1 MNKKSINVKSF
12 LLYTIPFIIEYAFLQ
27 STDFVDTTLSAYVNE
42 STIVSVSTMV
52 LIIAVI
58 RIFSKV
64 MATTNEII
72 ISRMYGKNNQDDKV
86 NVISYN
92 AFVICSI
99 INIAICF
106 LVYIFSKQII
116 YFMGFKDEQ
125 TFIIAN
131 SYLSIRLIG
140 CLLAPAQQIIQSRL
154 KVINKSK
161 QVMIAKVTYTIL
173 NIFGDTISVVFG
185 YGAIGIAVSTVICE
199 LIEVIILIIFNK
211 GIHIRKLDLEN
222 IKEIAKIYKVNILSK
237 LGHRLGVVI
246 FTSLASNLEQNVY
259 ANYVLAI
266 QIMYLGTS
274 ISEALGESTLIQI
287 GHLIGEDNKGK
298 IKQAKKVSI
307 ESSHIISLMQIMT
320 FIIFSKPMLR
330 LISNNTYNDIAVN
343 LMGLF
348 IVEMVFETL
357 QYPLEGY
364 LLAYKKV
371 NYVTKVNLEGVLI
384 IRIISAIILLKLGFN
399 IYGIALAL
407 VIDYFIRYVRYN
419 MKIKKY
425 KHENL

>member
-1 MNKKSINVKSF
+1 MNKKSINIRNF
-12 LLYTIPFIIEYAFLQ
+12 LIYTIPFIIEYVFLQ
-27 STDFVDTTLSAYVNE
+27 STDFVDTTLSAYLNE

-64 MATTNEII
+64 MATTNEIV
-72 ISRMYGKNNQDDKV
+72 ISRIYGNDNQDDKV

-92 AFVICSI
+92 SFIICSV

-116 YFMGFKDEQ
+116 EFMGFKDEQ
-125 TFIIAN
+125 TFLIAKN
-131 SYLSIRLIG
+131 YLSIRLIG

-154 KVINKSK
+154 KVINKSR
-161 QVMIAKVTYTIL
+161 QVMISKVTYTIL
-173 NIFGDTISVVFG
+173 NILGDIISVIMG
-185 YGAIGIAVSTVICE
+185 YGAIGIAISTVICE
-199 LIEVIILIIFNK
+199 LIEVIILIIFNR
-211 GIHIRKLDLEN
+211 GIHVRKLNLEN
-222 IKEIAKIYKVNILSK
+222 INEIVKIYKVNIVSK

-287 GHLIGEDNKGK
+287 GHLIGENDKEK
-298 IKQAKKVSI
+298 IRKAQNVSI
-307 ESSHIISLMQIMT
+307 KSSYIISLMQIMI
-320 FIIFSKPMLR
+320 FIIFSKPMLK
-330 LISNNTYNDIAVN
+330 LISNNTYNDIAVK
-343 LMGLF
+343 LMSLF

-371 NYVTKVNLEGVLI
+371 KYVTKVNLEGILI
-384 IRIISAIILLKLGFN
+384 IRIIFAIILLKLGFN

-407 VIDYFIRYVRYN
+407 VIDYFIRYIRYN
-419 MKIKKY
+419 IKIKKY
-425 KHENL
+425 KYENL